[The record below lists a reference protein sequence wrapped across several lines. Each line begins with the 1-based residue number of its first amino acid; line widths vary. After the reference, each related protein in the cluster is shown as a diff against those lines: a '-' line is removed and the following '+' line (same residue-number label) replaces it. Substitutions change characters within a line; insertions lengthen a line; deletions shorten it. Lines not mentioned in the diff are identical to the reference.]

1 MKGEN
6 KKNQTHP
13 CCLLWSILER
23 QMEAVGS
30 FLNCRL
36 RVGRGENK
44 VGGNPIVVDFISA
57 NGIENGIW

>member
-13 CCLLWSILER
+13 YCLLWAILEG

-30 FLNCRL
+30 FLNYRL
-36 RVGRGENK
+36 RFARRGNK